1 MGHFCAYDSV
11 NSRILSSKERFLMII
26 YSGRLFLQFQE
37 SHRVTTQWCDY
48 GEDRPTL
55 PRTQQLSPD
64 CYNLVDPSDLRT
76 IPITTRHIKITSK
89 AARTDSYV
97 LTRLETI
104 IHPTHFHLE
113 TEQCHL
119 HILSQ
124 VDHTCLFIDISN
136 TVCLFSSTNALFL
149 IGSKRICY
157 RAHLSYA
164 QHVCHQSP
172 SFSKGNISLTPWCC
186 VSTYL
191 FSKRC
196 LCVSCA
202 IERSLVLCNVCEER
216 QIETG
221 RK

>member
-1 MGHFCAYDSV
+1 MILWIQGYWVAKRDSSWLSILGGCSCSFKSLTGWRHNDVTMGKIDQPYH
-11 NSRILSSKERFLMII
+11 
-26 YSGRLFLQFQE
+26 Q
-37 SHRVTTQWCDY
+37 
-48 GEDRPTL
+48 
-55 PRTQQLSPD
+55 TQQLSPD